1 MRHRARRTSLVHRP
15 RAEPVAPGGR
25 LGHRP
30 SGLGASDGA
39 EPPRHEAMNSA
50 STETLLAKF
59 ENLQVWSAG
68 DQRAPHK
75 PLLALWAIGC

>member
-1 MRHRARRTSLVHRP
+1 MTAQARSAEHVSSDGAHQVASGWNGRPKAASDRLCHRARRTSLVHWP

-39 EPPRHEAMNSA
+39 EPPVMR
-50 STETLLAKF
+50 
-59 ENLQVWSAG
+59 
-68 DQRAPHK
+68 P
-75 PLLALWAIGC
+75 